1 MTTISDIEVGS
12 TITIQDV
19 PDKRGSV
26 FRLRTF
32 EEFCRFCNVI
42 AAKLRKGKAL
52 HIEIIDDERYK
63 LTKIRAAYFCWL
75 GEKYGEAG
83 HDGRSVDQMH
93 MEYKSAYLLRIL
105 CARDLGFADLF
116 HKMTVGGIEEKT
128 VMDLLS
134 VADSSI
140 TTSEIMREY
149 FTACQRGGWDKG
161 AE

>member
-1 MTTISDIEVGS
+1 MIEVGS
-12 TITIQDV
+12 TITIQDA
-19 PDKRGSV
+19 DRRGVV
-26 FRLRTF
+26 FKLRTF

-63 LTKIRAAYFCWL
+63 LTKIRAAYFCWVRQ
-75 GEKYGEAG
+75 KTNEAA
-83 HDGRSVDQMH
+83 HDGASVDDLH
-93 MEYKSAYLLRIL
+93 ERYKATYLIKIL
-105 CARDLGFADLF
+105 TARNLEFADLF
-116 HKMTVGGIEEKT
+116 HKMIAGGVTEDVVLK
-128 VMDLLS
+128 LLS

-149 FTACQRGGWDKG
+149 FTACQRGGWDNG